1 MTRTH
6 PIPAGHIRNVV
17 VALLA
22 LAAAIVPSPALA
34 AKAPPDHANIARHDW
49 TTSADF
55 AGGSSSGVVTSGDE
69 LAFGAATGTQSYDD
83 QGFGFP
89 ATTYSTATWTS
100 PVHAP
105 GFGLTEL
112 VASWNADTPPGTW
125 IEVQMRGTTNAGTLT
140 KWYVMGR
147 WASGDSDIHRTSLG
161 GQGDTDGTIAIDT
174 FLSRKGV
181 TLTEYQL
188 RVVLLRLPTATA
200 GPTVSSVSAFA
211 SALPDD
217 KKVAVS
223 PVGAGAGIE
232 LAVPRYS
239 QDVHL
244 GHYPE
249 FDGGGEAWC
258 SPTSTEMIV
267 EYYGRYPADV
277 SWVAPQPHDSPSVDY
292 AARFT
297 YDYHY
302 EGAGNWPFNTAYAA
316 TYGLDA
322 FVTQLRSLAEAER
335 FIAAGIP
342 LTVSVSFKSSELDGA
357 GYSTNG
363 HLMNI
368 VGFTS
373 DGDVIANDPVSP
385 DNAGVRRVYERAQFE
400 NVWIP
405 TSRSGGIAYVIHDAA
420 HPLPAN
426 VPGRPANW

>member
-1 MTRTH
+1 MFVRSV
-6 PIPAGHIRNVV
+6 RMLS

-22 LAAAIVPSPALA
+22 VSIAVAPAPALA
-34 AKAPPDHANIARHDW
+34 KNTTATHANISYHEW
-49 TTSADF
+49 TTAADF
-55 AGGSSSGVVTSGDE
+55 AAGSSSGAALAGDA
-69 LAFGAATGTQSYDD
+69 LTFGSATGSLPYDD

-89 ATTYSTATWTS
+89 TRTYDSATWTS
-100 PVHAP
+100 PVYAP

-112 VASWNADTPPGTW
+112 VASWNADTPAGTW
-125 IEVQMRGTTNAGTLT
+125 VQVEMQGTTNAATLT
-140 KWYVMGR
+140 KWYVLGR
-147 WASGDSDIHRTSLG
+147 WASGDADIHRTSLS

-181 TLTEYQL
+181 TLSSYQL
-188 RVVLLRLPTATA
+188 RVTLLRLPSVVS
-200 GPTVSSVSAFA
+200 GPSVRSIGAMA

-217 KKVAVS
+217 KKVPVS
-223 PVGAGAGIE
+223 PHGGVVRE
-232 LAVPRYS
+232 LAVPSYS

-267 EYYGRYPADV
+267 EYYGHYPSDV
-277 SWVAPQPHDSPSVDY
+277 SWVQPQPHPSPSVDY
-292 AARFT
+292 AARYV
-297 YDYHY
+297 YDYNY
-302 EGAGNWPFNTAYAA
+302 RGAGNWPFNTAYAA

-342 LTVSVSFKSSELDGA
+342 LTVSISFKSGELDGA

-368 VGFTS
+368 IGFTAN
-373 DGDVIANDPVSP
+373 GDVIANDPVAQTN
-385 DNAGVRRVYERAQFE
+385 DGVRRVYNRAQFE
-400 NVWIP
+400 NIWIP
-405 TSRSGGIAYVIHDAA
+405 TSRSGGITYVVHDAA

-426 VPGRPANW
+426 VAGLPANW